1 MSKLKKGVISCSNSE
16 YHADRTYIS
25 SSGLKK
31 ILYDPQAYY
40 RAYVLNEPQK
50 HRTAFDVGTYVHTAI
65 LEPHLLEEE
74 CVVYDGVRRGAR
86 WEEFK
91 ELHKGKAIVN
101 TTEKANIDL
110 WIEAYNKDEIATNL
124 VKDGQAELTVCTE
137 LEGCDVK
144 VRCDYY
150 HDNYILDV
158 KTTSAYL
165 SEGNITDV
173 CFAFDYD
180 LSAALYLD
188 AFNKEMGTNI
198 ERFIFL
204 FIGKSDGKIK
214 VMEASKEFLDNGRK
228 KYSRAIEKLKLARE
242 TNSYG
247 FAEIGVP
254 DEHKF

>member
-1 MSKLKKGVISCSNSE
+1 MSKLKKGVNECSNAE
-16 YHADRTYIS
+16 YHADRHYIS

-31 ILYDPQAYY
+31 MLYNPQDFY
-40 RAYVLNEPQK
+40 RAYVLNEPQP

-74 CVVYDGVRRGAR
+74 CAVYEGIRRGKD
-86 WEEFK
+86 WEIFK
-91 ELHKGKAIVN
+91 TDNAGKAII
-101 TTEKANIDL
+101 TDRELIKIERWL
-110 WIEAYNKDEIATNL
+110 EAYKQDELATSL
-124 VKDGQAELTVCTE
+124 VTGGKPELTVCTE
-137 LEGCDVK
+137 LDECPVK

-165 SEGNITDV
+165 NKENITSV

-204 FIGKSDGKIK
+204 FIGKNDDKIYI
-214 VMEASKEFLDNGRK
+214 MEASKEFLENGRK
-228 KYSRAIEKLKLARE
+228 KYKKAIDKLKLARYTE
-242 TNSYG
+242 SYG
-247 FAEIGVP
+247 FEEIGVP